1 MQNKEIEAVMAVV
14 NHPNCIIDVGHYYGC
29 SSADHESC
37 DCGVDKLKG
46 NATPIKKTILKA
58 LQSAQTRTETVDTEE
73 YITAVSDLKEWA
85 SGAITMTEE
94 DVNQCLSLVINK
106 PSTLPIADLK
116 FEMYDLARMEDWDC
130 QTTHGVIDCVIGSL
144 QGLGYLRTAP
154 AEDVREVDVE
164 GLKNYIGTYTYGE
177 FATKEIPV
185 TGIGHLSG
193 WNDCIDYLHANGHLS
208 PTSLKTLG
216 NSEVTDTNVAPRL
229 EHIEGLE
236 EALEFFD
243 TRKAA
248 GEALLRLTEDKNTS
262 HSLVALTA
270 LKAYAAKMEDK

>member
-94 DVNQCLSLVINK
+94 DVNHCLSLVINK

-164 GLKNYIGTYTYGE
+164 KVAEALNQAAVNMHYDIRNHTPTEFYRGL
-177 FATKEIPV
+177 ARA
-185 TGIGHLSG
+185 
-193 WNDCIDYLHANGHLS
+193 LHANGYIS
-208 PTSLKTLG
+208 PTQ
-216 NSEVTDTNVAPRL
+216 RL
-229 EHIEGLE
+229 EHIEGLHDAVTYAASKHWLCDLTNDE
-236 EALEFFD
+236 LEPIF
-243 TRKAA
+243 KAA
-248 GEALLRLTEDKNTS
+248 
-262 HSLVALTA
+262 
-270 LKAYAAKMEDK
+270 KAYAAKMEDK